1 MGEATIL
8 IILTTSFIV
17 GLSGAL
23 MPGPLLALTISQSTR
38 YGFWA
43 GPLIVLGHGILELT
57 LVVAL
62 VLGLSQIIGNQFV
75 LSIVGIIGGLVLIY
89 MGLNTARQGWRKA
102 VLPLSSIDSVQNRK
116 LVVSGILV
124 SVSNPYWT
132 MWWATIGL
140 TYLLWSLKLGIAGVA
155 TFFTSHISAD
165 LVWYSLVA
173 FIVVKGRKIISDAV
187 YRWFL
192 IICGLAL
199 VGLGTYFIVS
209 GIQFLVYCLSNKYTI
224 IIDYAIV
231 EICGKKPMH

>member
-8 IILTTSFIV
+8 LIVTTSFVV
-17 GLSGAL
+17 GLTGAL

-43 GPLIVLGHGILELT
+43 GPLIVLGHGILELA

-62 VLGLSQIIGNQFV
+62 VLGLSQVIGDQLV

-89 MGLNTARQGWRKA
+89 MGVTTARQGWRKA
-102 VLPLSSIDSVQNRK
+102 VLPLESANGGQNRK
-116 LVVSGILV
+116 LVFSGMLV

-140 TYLLWSLKLGIAGVA
+140 TYLLWSSKLGIAGVA
-155 TFFTSHISAD
+155 TFFASHISAD
-165 LVWYSLVA
+165 LVWYALIA
-173 FIVVKGRKIISDAV
+173 FIVVKGRKIISDTV

-192 IICGLAL
+192 IVCGLAI
-199 VGLGTYFIVS
+199 VGLGVYFIIS
-209 GIQFLVYCLSNKYTI
+209 GMQFLKIL
-224 IIDYAIV
+224 
-231 EICGKKPMH
+231 